1 MRARDDSESTGTPP
15 DETARLRALVDLV
28 PDLRMMAPV
37 RKALMAASLPDAAG
51 EWSRARSY
59 RTLDGRILDPAVLH
73 RALRE
78 ISRDEAERTQRTFEA
93 VGRALVSL
101 AERDVEGSVEE
112 LVGEARELMK
122 GERHD
127 EAAAFLE
134 VALGELGRL
143 EGRSLPD
150 REALVR
156 RLLARAR
163 WRLGHLERAAVLYA
177 AARDRC
183 REIGDREGEVV
194 CYQGLGN
201 VRAAQGR
208 LRQAEEAHREALAR
222 CGDERPVRRA
232 QTYNNLS
239 QVARRR
245 GMLEEA
251 AGWQQKADDA
261 WEKLDS
267 VRDRVVADNNAG
279 LLHLARRDLE
289 EARQCF
295 LDGLARADRDR
306 DRSALLLNLARAEY
320 DLGGLGKAESVARE
334 AEELG
339 LSAGAEDLLM
349 EIYTLLGMIFRRR
362 DDANAVVLFEKAL
375 ELGRGKAY
383 PLLLARTHL
392 EYGRFRRDAGD
403 DVEARAHFLAA
414 RDLAVEL
421 GAEVELE
428 EVRKELDR

>member
-1 MRARDDSESTGTPP
+1 
-15 DETARLRALVDLV
+15 
-28 PDLRMMAPV
+28 MMAPV
-37 RKALMAASLPDAAG
+37 RKALMAASLPDATG
-51 EWSRARSY
+51 EWGRARSY
-59 RTLDGRILDPAVLH
+59 RTLDGRILDPAVLD
-73 RALRE
+73 RAVRQ
-78 ISRDEAERTQRTFEA
+78 ISRHEAERTQRTFEA

-112 LVGEARELMK
+112 LVGEAQELMK

-134 VALGELGRL
+134 VALGEL
-143 EGRSLPD
+143 ERSENRTYLR

-163 WRLGHLERAAVLYA
+163 WRLGHLERAASLYA
-177 AARDRC
+177 GARDRF
-183 REIGDREGEVV
+183 RKIDDREGEVV

-208 LRQAEEAHREALAR
+208 LREAEEAHREALAR
-222 CGDERPVRRA
+222 CGGGRPLRRA
-232 QTYNNLS
+232 QTYNNLA
-239 QVARRR
+239 QVTRRR
-245 GMLEEA
+245 GMLDEA
-251 AGWQQKADDA
+251 AEWQKKAEDA
-261 WEKLDS
+261 WEGLDS
-267 VRDRVVADNNAG
+267 LRDRVVADNNAG
-279 LLHLARRDLE
+279 LLHLARGDLE
-289 EARQCF
+289 EARQRF

-339 LSAGAEDLLM
+339 LAAGAEDLLI
-349 EIYTLLGMIFRRR
+349 EVYTLLGMIFRRR
-362 DDANAVVLFEKAL
+362 NDANAVVLFEKAL
-375 ELGRGKAY
+375 ELGGTGAY

-414 RDLAVEL
+414 RDLAVDL